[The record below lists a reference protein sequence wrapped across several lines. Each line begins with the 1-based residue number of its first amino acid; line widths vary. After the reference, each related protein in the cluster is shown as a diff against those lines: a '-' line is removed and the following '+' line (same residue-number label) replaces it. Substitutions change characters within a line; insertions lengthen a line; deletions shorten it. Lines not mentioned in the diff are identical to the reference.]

1 MNKYLVKP
9 TFLHD
14 KNGKKFSVEELLSDG
29 NHEGGSSSGSTVDS
43 TQLKA
48 LETRVTTLESN
59 DENIGR
65 QVANNQ
71 STCEN
76 ALREAQIAHNVA
88 SEVAESLDMV
98 RSTADNAESKAVEA
112 KAVTSSLSTGYEN
125 LKTRV
130 THLEETAGTAT
141 VESVGRSIMGYNAD
155 FTEYGGGTYKTVE
168 WGDEGNTV
176 TFSREDT
183 LGDLLEHM
191 IYYTTTGITSNYNR
205 IKALEQNGTGSGE
218 HTSCLDQDI
227 TLQPFQAF
235 SDEGLAFIGKTD
247 KNETTTDDVKSTLTI
262 ATQSGLAAAVE
273 AKLNQNKIAGLTT
286 QVETLDSGLYNTAKN
301 VLQIETRV
309 TTLETSIGSLGT
321 FNITEY
327 GVGKDMYNH
336 YGFTQPTMMST
347 DDMSL
352 IHTVIDANFSAQI
365 DMMNEHCDRLSTLET
380 KASTQA
386 TSISSLETRMLDV
399 ETKTNGNSA
408 QCGCD
413 AQAITNLQAD
423 CQELSNY
430 TTSNVTNLHAKL
442 KELRN
447 QMVADL
453 DWIWSELKRI
463 HTELPDINTNDAN
476 RWNVCNVDLI

>member
-14 KNGKKFSVEELLSDG
+14 KNGKKFSVEELLCDG

-43 TQLKA
+43 TQLKV
-48 LETRVTTLESN
+48 LETRVTTLEFN

-112 KAVTSSLSTGYEN
+112 RAGVSTLSTGYEN

-205 IKALEQNGTGSGE
+205 IKALEQNGTGSGSSCNCPSDVSSQLTS
-218 HTSCLDQDI
+218 HTNSIQ
-227 TLQPFQAF
+227 
-235 SDEGLAFIGKTD
+235 
-247 KNETTTDDVKSTLTI
+247 
-262 ATQSGLAAAVE
+262 
-273 AKLNQNKIAGLTT
+273 
-286 QVETLDSGLYNTAKN
+286 
-301 VLQIETRV
+301 
-309 TTLETSIGSLGT
+309 TLETRTSSQGNSIT
-321 FNITEY
+321 
-327 GVGKDMYNH
+327 
-336 YGFTQPTMMST
+336 
-347 DDMSL
+347 
-352 IHTVIDANFSAQI
+352 
-365 DMMNEHCDRLSTLET
+365 
-380 KASTQA
+380 
-386 TSISSLETRMLDV
+386 SLENRMTDV

-413 AQAITNLQAD
+413 AAAIATLQSDVAMLKSTT
-423 CQELSNY
+423 LSNY
-430 TTSNVTNLHAKL
+430 
-442 KELRN
+442 
-447 QMVADL
+447 
-453 DWIWSELKRI
+453 IG
-463 HTELPDINTNDAN
+463 DINIKEDGSEYDFMFAGEGYAGCTLNEIFTQLLPLMDEISRAISGIEERLDALEQN
-476 RWNVCNVDLI
+476 G